1 MDDKFLES
9 DINRDEILE
18 NISDIFIRYGIR
30 SSSMDDI
37 ARYLKMSKKTL
48 YSMFGNKD
56 DVVDQVTQHRKKIHE
71 VYFGQ
76 LDIATIDPIPYLW
89 QLNDSMKKFTPQ
101 TASSNLYDLKKY
113 HPEVYQKH
121 FQEVDPKKIQMAHA
135 FFEKGVADGVF
146 REEINKEMQ
155 AYLLFTQF
163 LSLAEPKD
171 CLHQFDPKDL
181 MATIIENFIRSIAT
195 PKGIIQLEELIKNN

>member
-1 MDDKFLES
+1 
-9 DINRDEILE
+9 
-18 NISDIFIRYGIR
+18 
-30 SSSMDDI
+30 MDDI

-121 FQEVDPKKIQMAHA
+121 FQEVDPMKIQMAHA

>member
-48 YSMFGNKD
+48 YSMFGNKE
-56 DVVDQVTQHRKKIHE
+56 DVVDQVTQYRKNVHE

-76 LDIATIDPIPYLW
+76 LDIATIDPVPYLW

>member
-1 MDDKFLES
+1 MDDELLEH
-9 DINRDEILE
+9 DISRDEILE
-18 NISDIFIRYGIR
+18 NISDIFMRYGIR

-37 ARYLKMSKKTL
+37 ARYLKISKKTL
-48 YSMFGNKD
+48 YSMFGNKE
-56 DVVDQVTQHRKKIHE
+56 DVVDQVTQYRKNVHE

-76 LDIATIDPIPYLW
+76 LDIATIDPVPYLW